1 MKAEN
6 GLVRILKEE
15 GVSWVSTF
23 PVSGINNACG
33 EEGVP
38 NLMMRTERFAVAVAD
53 GYSRVSNG
61 NRIGVC
67 SVMGGLNAAGL
78 QAAYGG
84 IAQAYEDSTPILC
97 ISRGVGAA
105 ATEVSHY
112 DMVQNFKGV
121 TKWVGCINQAR
132 RIPDF
137 MRRAFTYLRTGKPGP
152 ILILLPPDLGEY
164 DDSEYSY
171 TKVKGWKHPGDPR
184 DIELAVRALLSAKS
198 PLIYA
203 GQGVFYADACEE
215 LLRFAELVQT
225 PVLTTL
231 KGKSVFPENHPLS
244 VGVRGGPATHYL
256 ECSDLVFGIGT
267 SLTPGRFSHRIPSG
281 KVIIQLTIDELDI
294 NRCYTVDHAII
305 GDAKLVLNQLITEVQ
320 KQVGQNGV
328 GKREELIQEIKD
340 TKKVFLEEYYPL
352 LTSNDV
358 PTNPYR
364 VYWDLMQT
372 IDRDNSSITHDSG
385 NTRDQTSTIYE
396 AIIPHGY
403 IGWGNV
409 STLGFGL
416 GAATGAKL
424 AYPERTVVNITGDAG
439 VGYQLGNYESL
450 IRNEI
455 GITTIH
461 INNSGFAGYGPGFW
475 GPGHDPYTTNVT
487 HSDILNMAKSIE
499 AMGEYAERV
508 EKPDEIIP
516 ALKRAFKVNRS
527 RKPAYLEIICSQ
539 YPVFGRWVGGITH

>member
-1 MKAEN
+1 LKAEN
-6 GLVRILKEE
+6 GLVRILKRE
-15 GVSWVSTF
+15 GVLWVSTF

-33 EEGVP
+33 EEGVS

-61 NRIGVC
+61 KQIGVC

-84 IAQAYEDSTPILC
+84 VAQAYEDSSPILC
-97 ISRGVGAA
+97 ISRGLGTSTTA
-105 ATEVSHY
+105 VSHY
-112 DMVQNFKGV
+112 DIVQSFSGV
-121 TKWVGCINQAR
+121 TKWIGCINQAS
-132 RIPDF
+132 RIPEF
-137 MRRAFTYLRTGKPGP
+137 MRRAFTYLRTGRPGP
-152 ILILLPPDLGEY
+152 VLILIPPDLGKY
-164 DDSEYSY
+164 SDSEYPY
-171 TKVKGWKHPGDPR
+171 KTVKGWKHPGNPR
-184 DIELAVRALLSAKS
+184 DVELAVKALLNAKR

-215 LLRFAELVQT
+215 LRRFAESVQA

-244 VGVRGGPATHYL
+244 IGVRGGPATHYL

-267 SLTPGRFSHRIPSG
+267 SLAPGRFSHRIPSG
-281 KVIIQLTIDELDI
+281 KIIIQSTIDELDI
-294 NRCYTVDHAII
+294 NRCYSIDHAII
-305 GDAKLVLNQLITEVQ
+305 GDAKLVLNQLITEIQ
-320 KQVGQNGV
+320 RQTGQSEPGEKKNLT
-328 GKREELIQEIKD
+328 EEIKEI
-340 TKKVFLEEYYPL
+340 KNAFLEEYIPL
-352 LTSNDV
+352 LTSEDV
-358 PTNPYR
+358 PINPYR

-372 IDRDNSSITHDSG
+372 IDRENSSVTHDSG

-396 AIIPHGY
+396 ATIPHGY

-450 IRNEI
+450 VRNKI

-475 GPGHDPYTTNVT
+475 GPGHDPYTSSVT
-487 HSDILNMAKSIE
+487 SSDKMNMARSVE
-499 AMGEYAERV
+499 AIGEYAERV
-508 EKPDEIIP
+508 EMPDEIVP
-516 ALKRAFKVNRS
+516 ALKRAFKVNKS
-527 RKPAYLEIICSQ
+527 GKPAYLEIICSQ
-539 YPVFGRWVGGITH
+539 YPVFGRWVGGIRH

>member
-1 MKAEN
+1 
-6 GLVRILKEE
+6 
-15 GVSWVSTF
+15 
-23 PVSGINNACG
+23 
-33 EEGVP
+33 
-38 NLMMRTERFAVAVAD
+38 
-53 GYSRVSNG
+53 
-61 NRIGVC
+61 
-67 SVMGGLNAAGL
+67 
-78 QAAYGG
+78 
-84 IAQAYEDSTPILC
+84 
-97 ISRGVGAA
+97 
-105 ATEVSHY
+105 
-112 DMVQNFKGV
+112 
-121 TKWVGCINQAR
+121 
-132 RIPDF
+132 
-137 MRRAFTYLRTGKPGP
+137 YLRTGKPGP
-152 ILILLPPDLGEY
+152 VLILIPPDLGEY
-164 DDSEYSY
+164 NDLEHPY
-171 TKVKGWKHPGDPR
+171 TTVKGWKHPGDPR
-184 DIELAVRALLSAKS
+184 DVELAARALLSAKS

-215 LLRFAELVQT
+215 LRRFAELVQT

-267 SLTPGRFSHRIPSG
+267 SLAPGRFSHRIPSG

-294 NRCYTVDHAII
+294 NRCYTVDHAIV

-320 KQVGQNGV
+320 KQVGQRGV
-328 GKREELIQEIKD
+328 GEREELIQEIKD
-340 TKKVFLEEYYPL
+340 TKKAFLEEYMPL
-352 LTSNDV
+352 LTSDGV
-358 PTNPYR
+358 PINPYR

-396 AIIPHGY
+396 ATIPHGY

-439 VGYQLGNYESL
+439 VGYQLGDYESL

-475 GPGHDPYTTNVT
+475 GPGHDPYTSEVT
-487 HSDILNMAKSIE
+487 HSDTLNMAKSIE

-508 EKPDEIIP
+508 EKPDEIVP

-527 RKPAYLEIICSQ
+527 KKPAYLEIICSQ
-539 YPVFGRWVGGITH
+539 YPVFGRWVGGIVH